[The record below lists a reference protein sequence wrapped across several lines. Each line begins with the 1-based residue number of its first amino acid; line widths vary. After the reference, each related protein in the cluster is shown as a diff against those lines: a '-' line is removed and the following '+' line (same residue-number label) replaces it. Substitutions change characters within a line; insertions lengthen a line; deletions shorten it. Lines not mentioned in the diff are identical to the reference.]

1 MTVTIK
7 ILDMSCDHCKMT
19 IEKVL
24 KVISGV
30 EDVQV
35 DLTDKNVQVSG
46 KIEVNKVV
54 DAIRTAGY
62 TAGEIQSIKL

>member
-1 MTVTIK
+1 MRVTIK
-7 ILDMSCDHCKMT
+7 IPDMTCDHCKMT
-19 IEKVL
+19 IEKAL
-24 KVISGV
+24 KVISGL

-35 DLTDKNVQVSG
+35 DLKDKNVQVSG
-46 KIEVNKVV
+46 NIQVNQVV